1 LQNEIDE
8 GDFQHAESNPTA
20 SQNPPNI
27 SSNYEV
33 SVSNENYVPISSPVN
48 GRVKTFCSK
57 IKFNKHTKRKR
68 YDEMEENLFH
78 MKKGTKKKMEILEI
92 IKQNASLDLKIKEME
107 LAKML
112 DKQHH

>member
-1 LQNEIDE
+1 MKLMKETL
-8 GDFQHAESNPTA
+8 QHAESNPTA

-33 SVSNENYVPISSPVN
+33 SASNENNVPISSPVN
-48 GRVKTFCSK
+48 ERVKTFCSK
-57 IKFNKHTKRKR
+57 IKFNKRTKRKR

-78 MKKGTKKKMEILEI
+78 MKKDRHQKKMEILEI
-92 IKQNASLDLKIKEME
+92 IKQKESLDLKIKEME
-107 LAKML
+107 LSKML